1 MPRIRVLNPSFKRG
15 RVTHA
20 LFDFDGTISLIRYQW
35 EEVMQELMEEMIA
48 GRCDRKPPG
57 LSREVSSY
65 IDRSTGILTI
75 RQMEWL
81 AEAVRR
87 WGLTNSVLSAK
98 EYKRLYNE
106 KLLERKVDG
115 RVAEL
120 SGSGAKEDF
129 LLEGAFCFLEKLSL
143 YGVKLYLAS
152 GTDDVYVRQEAS
164 LLGVTDFFEGRICGA
179 MEDTEEYS
187 KENIIR
193 RILEN
198 ELSSGS
204 EEIMIVAGDGPA
216 EIRAAREFGALA
228 IGVASDEGKGRGW
241 NQRKVERLTEAG
253 ADILIPDFSAGDRL
267 LELICEVR

>member
-1 MPRIRVLNPSFKRG
+1 MQRIRILNPAFRRG

-35 EEVMQELMEEMIA
+35 EEVMQELMEEMIS
-48 GRCDRKPPG
+48 GPRRRIPSG
-57 LSREVSSY
+57 LSREVSGY
-65 IDRSTGILTI
+65 INRSTGILTI

-87 WGLTNSVLSAK
+87 WALNDSELSAK

-129 LLEGAFCFLEKLSL
+129 LLEGAFGFLEKLSL
-143 YGVKLYLAS
+143 SGVKLYLAS
-152 GTDDVYVRQEAS
+152 GTDDVYVRREAS
-164 LLGVTDFFEGRICGA
+164 LLGVTGFFDGGICGA

-204 EEIMIVAGDGPA
+204 EEIMIVAGDGPV
-216 EIRAAREFGALA
+216 EIKAAREFGALA

-241 NQRKVERLTEAG
+241 NPMKVERLTEAG

-267 LELICEVR
+267 LQLICEGR